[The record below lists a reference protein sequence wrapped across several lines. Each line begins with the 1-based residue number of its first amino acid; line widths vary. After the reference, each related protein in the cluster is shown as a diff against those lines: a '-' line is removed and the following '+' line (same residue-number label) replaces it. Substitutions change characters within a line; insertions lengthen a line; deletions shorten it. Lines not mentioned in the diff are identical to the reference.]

1 MTERVSR
8 KRLAGTA
15 FVALAALLV
24 FAAVGGTGLAGGLAK
39 PGKAQYAPGQYQ
51 YSAKKVTVCHKGKV
65 TIRISVNA
73 LPAHKAHGDSM
84 GLCPALAAA
93 KAKAAA
99 AAAAGKAGNGK
110 GKEKGQ
116 SSGSPDTS
124 SSSASG
130 PGKGNG
136 HGKGNAGA
144 SGSATGNAGGTGT
157 GKAHG
162 RTNGTASA
170 DGNGKGNGKK

>member
-1 MTERVSR
+1 MRERVSR

-15 FVALAALLV
+15 IVALGAVVV
-24 FAAVGGTGLAGGLAK
+24 FAAIGGTGLAGGLAK

-73 LPAHKAHGDSM
+73 LPAHRAHGDSM

-99 AAAAGKAGNGK
+99 AAAGNAGNGK
-110 GKEKGQ
+110 GKGNGKGQ
-116 SSGSPDTS
+116 SSGSPES
-124 SSSASG
+124 SSSTAAG

-136 HGKGNAGA
+136 KANGSAKGNAAGA
-144 SGSATGNAGGTGT
+144 NAG
-157 GKAHG
+157 
-162 RTNGTASA
+162 
-170 DGNGKGNGKK
+170 GNGKGNGKK